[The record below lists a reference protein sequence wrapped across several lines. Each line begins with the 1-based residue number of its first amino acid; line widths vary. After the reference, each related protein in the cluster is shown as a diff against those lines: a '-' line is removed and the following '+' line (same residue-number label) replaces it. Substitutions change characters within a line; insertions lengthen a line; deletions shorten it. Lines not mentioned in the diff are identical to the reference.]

1 MKGLTESTE
10 WRLLSARKARYAVT
24 LSCLYQVW
32 ELSAFDLILSHS
44 QKPNDHPSFKALLW
58 CMACLFIPVI
68 CECTWSFGI
77 TAQFDTSAVK
87 FFFFPSSTPKNL
99 LGVLAPLPRIIPK
112 FIVHFGIEPGS
123 RPALRTLVLFSL

>member
-1 MKGLTESTE
+1 MQCGILRRRGLIRERLTESTE

-77 TAQFDTSAVK
+77 TAQFDTSAQILFLSQLDSK
-87 FFFFPSSTPKNL
+87 ESFGSIGSPPTNNSK
-99 LGVLAPLPRIIPK
+99 
-112 FIVHFGIEPGS
+112 VHS
-123 RPALRTLVLFSL
+123 ALWN